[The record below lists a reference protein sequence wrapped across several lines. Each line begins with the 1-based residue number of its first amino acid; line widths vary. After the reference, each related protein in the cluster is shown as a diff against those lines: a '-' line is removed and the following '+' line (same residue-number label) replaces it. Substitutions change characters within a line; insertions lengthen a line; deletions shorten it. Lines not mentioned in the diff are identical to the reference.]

1 MPTVQPGLGRKLLDG
16 HGSKVSNPGERKQAG
31 LAGALKR
38 EGDTFFMVKPWD

>member
-1 MPTVQPGLGRKLLDG
+1 MAMAARYLILEKG
-16 HGSKVSNPGERKQAG
+16 KQAG